1 MTAPHWATDTG
12 THTSMNMSMSTNM
25 STDIQSMRMTMNTG
39 QEKRYEE
46 RERGE
51 IILVVSFVIISQHA
65 HNMDA

>member
-1 MTAPHWATDTG
+1 
-12 THTSMNMSMSTNM
+12 MSMSTNM

-51 IILVVSFVIISQHA
+51 IIIVVSFVIISQHA